1 MIAWRGITLV
11 KLAINP
17 AAHPH
22 TLLTYI
28 IDNLTGLTLEAS
40 TRDTY
45 AEVVRYYAARGLDM
59 AEILTQEI
67 GPDTRYIAYVD

>member
-1 MIAWRGITLV
+1 M
-11 KLAINP
+11 
-17 AAHPH
+17 
-22 TLLTYI
+22 LLTYI

-59 AEILTQEI
+59 AEILTQEA
-67 GPDTRYIAYVD
+67 GSDTRYIAYVD